1 MATPRTGRI
10 VVGYHACAAS
20 TARKVILE
28 GTELRPSQND
38 YDWLGKGIY
47 FWEHSES
54 RAWNFASEK
63 AERRR
68 EAGKEVAEPAVL
80 GAYID
85 LGRCFDLTD
94 IEHADALGKYYGAY
108 LEDLGRQ
115 GRKPPANKGADTS
128 GADLL
133 LRYLDC
139 AVLNFALRLLDD
151 HADSA
156 GHPRYQTVRGVFV
169 EGEEVFPGSSIRR
182 KSHVQIA
189 VRDPE
194 CILGYFLPRG
204 YVLQRSSDGAA

>member
-1 MATPRTGRI
+1 MASPRSGRI

-28 GTELRPSQND
+28 GEELLPSRND

-54 RAWNFASEK
+54 RAWDFATEK
-63 AERRR
+63 ALRRQA
-68 EAGKEVAEPAVL
+68 AGRKVARPAVL

-94 IEHADALGKYYGAY
+94 IEHAAALGRYFDAY
-108 LEDLGRQ
+108 VEDLQRH
-115 GRKPPANKGADTS
+115 GRKLPANQGTSTS

-133 LRYLDC
+133 LRFLDC
-139 AVLNFALRLLDD
+139 AVLNFALRLVDD
-151 HADSA
+151 LADSA
-156 GHPRYQTVRGVFV
+156 SQPRYQTVRGVFV
-169 EGEEVFPGSSIRR
+169 EGDAVFPGSSIRR

-189 VRDPE
+189 VRDPD

-204 YVLQRSSDGAA
+204 YVLDGSADGTD